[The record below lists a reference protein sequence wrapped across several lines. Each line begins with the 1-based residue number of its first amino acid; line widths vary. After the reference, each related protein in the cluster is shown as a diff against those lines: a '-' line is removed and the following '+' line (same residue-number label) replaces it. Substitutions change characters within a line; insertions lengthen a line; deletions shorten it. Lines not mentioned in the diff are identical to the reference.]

1 MSAVVFRK
9 DVWRDVSWK
18 HLHLMD
24 HLVHHGTCSRH
35 QLLRIV
41 FWNNLKCLAMWWKCP
56 WAHRPRWRSLAV
68 LVSKKEDRDGR
79 AWGPTWGV
87 AKLKG
92 SKGSSRTFSLV
103 CYSKD
108 EFSWENC
115 LILKTSSWKAE
126 RKVAPTAPKRKGWYT
141 VLLLMEE
148 ILQQLIGSLF
158 HYFQGFIHPRWLF
171 GISEPSTVGA
181 PFFLPGPMVLRDL
194 DLSIHGGETI
204 LLLGD
209 HGSGKSSLILAFLGV
224 SRWFDGVGDLRSLKW
239 LKSFACL
246 RDGHSAFFLQ
256 QIRLSNFHQTKWI
269 LPEEIVLHNK
279 KDSVYSKTP
288 CLRT

>member
-1 MSAVVFRK
+1 MGAVESNMGGSEAEGKQRFIE
-9 DVWRDVSWK
+9 DLFFSM
-18 HLHLMD
+18 LF
-24 HLVHHGTCSRH
+24 
-35 QLLRIV
+35 LRII
-41 FWNNLKCLAMWWKCP
+41 FDSQNFKLEG
-56 WAHRPRWRSLAV
+56 R
-68 LVSKKEDRDGR
+68 KKSG
-79 AWGPTWGV
+79 T
-87 AKLKG
+87 
-92 SKGSSRTFSLV
+92 
-103 CYSKD
+103 
-108 EFSWENC
+108 NC
-115 LILKTSSWKAE
+115 TKK
-126 RKVAPTAPKRKGWYT
+126 KVGGT

-148 ILQQLIGSLF
+148 ILQQLIGSFIPLF
-158 HYFQGFIHPRWLF
+158 PGFYTSPVVVWDFWTIV
-171 GISEPSTVGA
+171 TVGA

-224 SRWFDGVGDLRSLKW
+224 SRWFDGVGDLRSLKR

-256 QIRLSNFHQTKWI
+256 QIRSIKFHQTKWI

-279 KDSVYSKTP
+279 KDRVYSKTP